1 MHDALNFYG
10 ERIAGVLSP
19 KSMNDVNVVTK
30 GLVLYRQGMVT
41 KLNIDEE
48 LIHGVVQDVMKVDV
62 TLDLAFPSNS
72 SCSCPAI
79 DLCRHQLAVFFAAY
93 SKSASVSD
101 WVDDWKHKNDA
112 MYKLKKSL
120 ESGPVFKGA
129 ESRPAQKAK
138 PDHNYASW
146 RAFFANVAREELTLP
161 PYFMMGTHRIASSY
175 QRAIQR
181 SEPDNR
187 QWVPLYRS
195 MAYFHGIRFLFDQDS
210 ESLDHYRK
218 EMLQQSVH
226 ELYLALIDEM
236 SRFETSIRPFD
247 SEEFIEAFLE
257 ETQDLLYIDSFVFYR
272 WQLFGLIWSAS
283 LSSKEERAA
292 ERSRLESLVSTLPE
306 KEAEL
311 GQMMIVHLL
320 MLEQED
326 EEALAIIQSL
336 GPAACFYLTF
346 MLEDMNSLKQ
356 HARMIP
362 FVEFYT
368 KNIKAYLL
376 RHHSQEYKR
385 TNYLYNALQ
394 IIRPFSSATKRF
406 DLLERMLRETIPYSL
421 IPYSHYLYEKKEYKK
436 WVELQVAERVNVLA
450 EWPQQAKEIQK
461 ENPEVLLP
469 LYHQQV
475 IQLIASKNRP
485 AYRDAVRYL
494 KKLRTIYKKL
504 KQVPAWESYIAYLS
518 DTYKRLRA
526 FQEELRKGK
535 LIDAAD

>member
-41 KLNIDEE
+41 RLNIDNE

-62 TLDLAFPSNS
+62 TLDLTFPSNS

-93 SKSASVSD
+93 SKHASVSD
-101 WVDDWKHKNDA
+101 WVDAWKHKDDA
-112 MYKLKKSL
+112 LYGLKKSL
-120 ESGPVFKGA
+120 ESGPVFK
-129 ESRPAQKAK
+129 ESKEVQKMR
-138 PDHNYASW
+138 PDHSYDSW
-146 RAFFANVAREELTLP
+146 RAFFANVAREELNLP

-181 SEPDNR
+181 SEPENR

-195 MAYFHGIRFLFDQDS
+195 VAYLHGIRFLFDQDS
-210 ESLDHYRK
+210 ESLDHFRK

-226 ELYLALIDEM
+226 ELYLALSDEM

-247 SEEFIEAFLE
+247 SEEFIGAFLK
-257 ETQDLLYIDSFVFYR
+257 ETEDLLYVDSFVFYR
-272 WQLFGLIWSAS
+272 WEIYGLIWSAS
-283 LSSKEERAA
+283 LSSKEERAT
-292 ERSRLESLVSTLPE
+292 ERERLEKVVSTLPE
-306 KEAEL
+306 AEAEL
-311 GQMMIVHLL
+311 GRMMMVHLL
-320 MLEQED
+320 MLERED
-326 EEALAIIQSL
+326 EEALLNIHAL

-346 MLEDMNSLKQ
+346 MLEEMNANKQ
-356 HARMIP
+356 HTRMIP

-376 RHHSQEYKR
+376 HYQSQEYKR

-436 WVELQVAERVNVLA
+436 WVELQVAERVNVLF
-450 EWPQQAKEIQK
+450 EWPQQTKEIQK

-475 IQLIASKNRP
+475 IQLIGSKNRP

-504 KQVPAWESYIAYLS
+504 KRVPVWESYIAYLS

>member
-1 MHDALNFYG
+1 MHDALKFYG
-10 ERIAGVLSP
+10 DRIAGVLSP

-41 KLNIDEE
+41 KLQIEDE

-62 TLDLAFPSNS
+62 TLDLTFPSNS

-101 WVDDWKHKNDA
+101 WVEEWKNKNNA
-112 MYKLKKSL
+112 LYGLKKSL
-120 ESGPVFKGA
+120 ESGPVFK
-129 ESRPAQKAK
+129 ETKEKPMNAK

-146 RAFFANVAREELTLP
+146 RAFFADVAREELVLP

-181 SEPDNR
+181 SEPENR
-187 QWVPLYRS
+187 QWIPLYRS
-195 MAYFHGIRFLFDQDS
+195 MAYFHGMRYLFDQDS
-210 ESLDHYRK
+210 ESLDHFRK

-257 ETQDLLYIDSFVFYR
+257 ETESLLYVDSFTFYR
-272 WQLFGLIWSAS
+272 WQMYVLIWSAS
-283 LSSKEERAA
+283 LATKEERAA
-292 ERSRLESLVSTLPE
+292 EMRRLESLIPSLAEV
-306 KEAEL
+306 EAEL
-311 GQMMIVHLL
+311 AKMMVVHLL
-320 MLEQED
+320 MLDGKD
-326 EEALAIIQSL
+326 EEALQYILSI
-336 GPAACFYLTF
+336 GPGACYYLTF
-346 MLEDMNSLKQ
+346 ILEELNDEKQ

-362 FVEFYT
+362 FVEFYS
-368 KNIKAYLL
+368 KNIKAFLTY
-376 RHHSQEYKR
+376 SYTQEYKR

-421 IPYSHYLYEKKEYKK
+421 IPYSHYLYEKKDYKK
-436 WVELQVAERVNVLA
+436 WVELQVAERMNVLF
-450 EWPQQAKEIQK
+450 EWPQQTKEIQK

-469 LYHQQV
+469 IYHQQV
-475 IQLIASKNRP
+475 IQLIGSKNRSS
-485 AYRDAVRYL
+485 YREAVKYL

-504 KQVPAWESYIAYLS
+504 KRVPVWESYITYIS
-518 DTYKRLRA
+518 ETYKRLRA

>member
-41 KLNIDEE
+41 RLNIDNE

-62 TLDLAFPSNS
+62 TLDLTFPSNS

-93 SKSASVSD
+93 SKHASVSD
-101 WVDDWKHKNDA
+101 WVDAWKHKDDA
-112 MYKLKKSL
+112 LYGLRKSL
-120 ESGPVFKGA
+120 ESGPVFK
-129 ESRPAQKAK
+129 ESKEAQKMR
-138 PDHNYASW
+138 PDHSYDSW
-146 RAFFANVAREELTLP
+146 RAFFANVAREELNLP

-181 SEPDNR
+181 SEPENR

-195 MAYFHGIRFLFDQDS
+195 MAYLHGIRFLFDQDS
-210 ESLDHYRK
+210 ESLDHFRK

-226 ELYLALIDEM
+226 ELYLALSDEM

-247 SEEFIEAFLE
+247 SEEFIGAFLK
-257 ETQDLLYIDSFVFYR
+257 ETEDLLYVDSFVFYR
-272 WQLFGLIWSAS
+272 WEIYGLIWSAS
-283 LSSKEERAA
+283 LSSKEERAT
-292 ERSRLESLVSTLPE
+292 ERERLEKVVSTLPE
-306 KEAEL
+306 AEAEL
-311 GQMMIVHLL
+311 GRMMMVHLL
-320 MLEQED
+320 MLERED
-326 EEALAIIQSL
+326 EEALLHIHAL

-346 MLEDMNSLKQ
+346 MLEEMNANKQ
-356 HARMIP
+356 HTRMIP

-376 RHHSQEYKR
+376 HYQSQEYKR

-436 WVELQVAERVNVLA
+436 WVELQVAERVNVLF
-450 EWPQQAKEIQK
+450 EWPQQTKEIQK

-475 IQLIASKNRP
+475 IQLIGSKNRP

-504 KQVPAWESYIAYLS
+504 KRVPVWESYIAYLS